1 MNIVVDVLLGLVAGS
16 IFFGGLRWTT
26 IKVVTSRYPSV
37 FVIGSFI
44 IRTILALS
52 LLFMATQ
59 HSLKGLLIAVS
70 GFTLVRFIFVIYEKT
85 MITKNRGGTLND
97 HLSR

>member
-1 MNIVVDVLLGLVAGS
+1 MNIGVDVLLGLVAGI

-37 FVIGSFI
+37 FVIGSFF
-44 IRTILALS
+44 IRTILTLS
-52 LLFMATQ
+52 LLFITTQ
-59 HSLKGLLIAVS
+59 HSLIDLLIAIS
-70 GFTLVRFIFVIYEKT
+70 SFTLVRLILVMYEKT
-85 MITKNRGGTLND
+85 MITKKKGGTLND